1 MHTIYD
7 LAPCTNILVHTVVI
21 GASAGWRTV
30 PSGPGSHPVGVGR
43 DVGGIKVDNPSARA
57 IRDKEEDQ
65 CTKRNHLG
73 LDRHEALCARL
84 KDLKLGCFNK
94 WIFFNISN
102 VNCQLTVQ
110 AQKLVLQTSSNP
122 QIGIKK
128 TSLQTT
134 IYLRI

>member
-30 PSGPGSHPVGVGR
+30 PSGPGSHPVGVGG

-57 IRDKEEDQ
+57 IRDKEDQ

-73 LDRHEALCARL
+73 LDRHEALCFDGQREAPFAR
-84 KDLKLGCFNK
+84 
-94 WIFFNISN
+94 IFFGRESHGSGANHGRNGCIRS
-102 VNCQLTVQ
+102 V
-110 AQKLVLQTSSNP
+110 AF
-122 QIGIKK
+122 I
-128 TSLQTT
+128 
-134 IYLRI
+134 